1 MPTAKRRKATKSN
14 KSDPTPQH
22 PRCDKCH
29 HLPFGANVFVAL
41 LLLMMVTLSMFV
53 LSSTNLLEKQAAEI
67 TALLFD
73 RAYAQR

>member
-14 KSDPTPQH
+14 TSEPVQH

-41 LLLMMVTLSMFV
+41 SLLMMVTLSMLV
-53 LSSTNLLEKQAAEI
+53 LSSTNLLEEQAAEI
-67 TALLFD
+67 TALLSD
-73 RAYAQR
+73 RAYAQK